1 MGSHYFYWGSS
12 VGNSYSVSIYEGK
25 HMDFYRDET
34 SAPRLLEYMGMNTD
48 AYFPRPYDSYE
59 GGKNFQT
66 STKYLVNGAYV
77 RLKNLQIAYT
87 LPREILQKVRM
98 ANCRVYFSGENLFV
112 LSALPSYIDPEFV
125 GGGRMYPQQ
134 AVYSFGVNIGF

>member
-1 MGSHYFYWGSS
+1 MLA
-12 VGNSYSVSIYEGK
+12 NIYLNEFDQEYQKRGVVFVRYVDDIVLLAK
-25 HMDFYRDET
+25 SER
-34 SAPRLLEYMGMNTD
+34 AAKRLME
-48 AYFPRPYDSYE
+48 
-59 GGKNFQT
+59 T

>member
-1 MGSHYFYWGSS
+1 MGSTYFYWGSS

-77 RLKNLQIAYT
+77 RLKRLQDGPILFTREFFEENAREMIAT
-87 LPREILQKVRM
+87 KLPCVFLR
-98 ANCRVYFSGENLFV
+98 
-112 LSALPSYIDPEFV
+112 
-125 GGGRMYPQQ
+125 
-134 AVYSFGVNIGF
+134 